1 MYLRRADPAA
11 EGSGFALGGR
21 SSRLILIGLEGLC
34 PELFRRAVEAGACPR
49 LLELRERGSLAPVMP
64 TVPIEAATG
73 WASLGTGA
81 FPSAHG
87 VTGLVPYVPG
97 ANVEAASDYRMAE
110 DEAVRTIGGRAR
122 AEWLWQTAARAG
134 KRVVLVGFPGGW
146 PPSGESPITVDGAGP
161 VSSRGVRLTDAH
173 LFATRTAGIEGATH
187 LLRTTQPSGWANP
200 PDSARAPLEAAFIV
214 TGEAELQP
222 TSFGWMVEARN
233 GETPKVDPA
242 LMYCCLIVA
251 CGGAGEGEE
260 DPPFDTLIVCR
271 GRDAESPVARLKV
284 GEWSGWITE
293 EVKTADGPHTVRF
306 KFRLEALSPGGR
318 ELALYR
324 TPMFRT
330 DAWAH
335 PEAVAER
342 LIEASLETGANDRTL
357 RGAAEGLAWMCAEL
371 CQDRDWDLLLTH
383 LPEPDTLLHEML
395 NELHPAS
402 PQYRPDAEEAAW
414 ERICRVLTAVDRF
427 VGEVVDA
434 CADDETA
441 VAVVSPHGMI
451 PAPKYVWLGKPLVDA
466 GLATYVTDEP
476 TDGMRLHL
484 PQSRAVLGD
493 HPLVQSVW
501 VNLQGREPEGIVP
514 PEHYERVRTEIIN
527 ALLSARDPF
536 TNACPVALALRREE
550 AGFLG
555 LAAEAL
561 GDVVYFLAPGYAT
574 DPRICST
581 GLVDPSFISVDGVH
595 GGAGPLQGA
604 HHGYLPGAELGGF
617 SVQGVL
623 LLAGPGVRRGFE
635 RAGPLRTPDVT
646 STLCHLL
653 GLEAP
658 ADAEG
663 LVAADLLLP

>member
-1 MYLRRADPAA
+1 VD
-11 EGSGFALGGR
+11 
-21 SSRLILIGLEGLC
+21 
-34 PELFRRAVEAGACPR
+34 
-49 LLELRERGSLAPVMP
+49 
-64 TVPIEAATG
+64 
-73 WASLGTGA
+73 
-81 FPSAHG
+81 
-87 VTGLVPYVPG
+87 
-97 ANVEAASDYRMAE
+97 
-110 DEAVRTIGGRAR
+110 
-122 AEWLWQTAARAG
+122 
-134 KRVVLVGFPGGW
+134 FPGGW
-146 PPSGESPITVDGAGP
+146 PSVGESLIAVDGAGP
-161 VSSRGVRLTDAH
+161 LSSRGVRLIDAH
-173 LFATRTAGIEGATH
+173 LFATRTAGVEGATH

-200 PDSARAPLEAAFIV
+200 PDSGRAPLEAAFIV

-222 TSFGWMVEARN
+222 TNFGWMVEARD

-251 CGGAGEGEE
+251 SGQSTEE
-260 DPPFDTLIVCR
+260 ADPPFDTLIVCR
-271 GRDAESPVARLKV
+271 GRDADSPVAQLKV
-284 GEWSGWITE
+284 GEWSDWITE
-293 EVKTADGPHTVRF
+293 EVKAADGPHTVRF
-306 KFRLEALSPGGR
+306 KLRLQVLSPGGR

-335 PEAVAER
+335 PEAVADR
-342 LIEASLETGANDRTL
+342 LIEASLEAAADGGAL
-357 RGAAEGLAWMCAEL
+357 RSAAEGLAWMCAEL
-371 CQDRDWDLLLTH
+371 CRDRDWDLLLTY
-383 LPEPDTLLHEML
+383 LREPDTLLHGML

-414 ERICRVLTAVDRF
+414 ARVCGALASVDRF
-427 VGEVVDA
+427 VGEVIDA

-451 PAPKYVWLGKPLVDA
+451 PAPKYVWLGKPLIDA
-466 GLATYVTDEP
+466 GLATYVTDER

-493 HPLVQSVW
+493 HPLAQSVW
-501 VNLQGREPEGIVP
+501 VNLEGRGAEGIVP
-514 PEHYERVRTEIIN
+514 PEQYERVRTEIIN

-561 GDVVYFLAPGYAT
+561 GDVVYFLTPGYAT
-574 DPRICST
+574 DPRICSM
-581 GLVDPSFISVDGVH
+581 GLDDAAFISVDGVH

-623 LLAGPGVRRGFE
+623 LLAGPGVRRGVE
-635 RAGPLRTPDVT
+635 RRAPIRTPDIT

-653 GLEAP
+653 GLDAP